1 MLFGNGLVCG
11 RSDEH
16 LLYATVLSSGL
27 LLLKAVLG
35 LLKVW
40 MFSHVVFRQESDS
53 VSVCLKVKEE
63 VKKKILHWLFES
75 GVRHFPEM
83 VWVCIADIG
92 FRGRMNSSL
101 RSWWALGFYWIY
113 IRHIIIA
120 QLKKKKKILL
130 RCWRIELLSLSVCS
144 IFL

>member
-16 LLYATVLSSGL
+16 LMYATVLSSGL

-63 VKKKILHWLFES
+63 VKKKKSSIDYLNLES
-75 GVRHFPEM
+75 G
-83 VWVCIADIG
+83 
-92 FRGRMNSSL
+92 
-101 RSWWALGFYWIY
+101 
-113 IRHIIIA
+113 
-120 QLKKKKKILL
+120 
-130 RCWRIELLSLSVCS
+130 
-144 IFL
+144 IFLKWFGSVLQTLVLGAG